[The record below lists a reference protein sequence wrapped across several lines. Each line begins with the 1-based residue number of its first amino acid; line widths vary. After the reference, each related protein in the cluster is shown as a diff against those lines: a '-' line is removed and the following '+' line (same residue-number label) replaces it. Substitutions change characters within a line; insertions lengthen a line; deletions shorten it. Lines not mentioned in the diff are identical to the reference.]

1 MKGRNVLGTAV
12 IMLALIAL
20 TVGCAAAPVAKTVT
34 APAPAPKTVTAPA
47 PAPAP
52 TFSTT
57 WKMVFVSQLKENNW
71 QGEIIEEWRKEVEQ
85 NTNGAVKM
93 EFYWPG
99 MLPYKGKEVLTAVND
114 RLVDGAEG
122 TPHLYG
128 GIEPIMETSYLIYLF
143 ENDAEAKAGLQSV
156 VFPHFAK
163 AFDKYN
169 VHVLINRPS
178 SGGFNQWF
186 SKEPVTKLSD
196 MAGVSARAYNKESS
210 DVLKYWGAVP
220 TTIPMVELYQAL
232 QQGIV
237 DAVITSATTAKS
249 TKFWEVLTYI
259 TKVAY
264 KSYSPANIMVN
275 KDAWEELPPDTQLVI
290 EALNKKYS
298 EKFWDISL
306 EAEAEIWET
315 LLAEGMKIVELEP
328 GEKAKLKAASAYP
341 AWKEWVERSGP
352 AGVAMYKDLE
362 ELLGRDILSHI
373 GY

>member
-1 MKGRNVLGTAV
+1 MT
-12 IMLALIAL
+12 
-20 TVGCAAAPVAKTVT
+20 
-34 APAPAPKTVTAPA
+34 
-47 PAPAP
+47 
-52 TFSTT
+52 
-57 WKMVFVSQLKENNW
+57 FVSQLKETSW
-71 QGEIIEEWRKEVEQ
+71 QGEIIEEWRKEVEEY
-85 NTNGAVKM
+85 TSGAVKM
-93 EFYWPG
+93 DFYWPG

-163 AFDKYN
+163 AFEKYN
-169 VHVLINRPS
+169 VQVLINRPS

-186 SKEPVTKLSD
+186 SKEPVSKLSD
-196 MAGVSARAYNKESS
+196 MKGVSARAYNKESS

-232 QQGIV
+232 QRGVV
-237 DAVITSATTAKS
+237 DAVITSASTANS
-249 TKFWEVLTYI
+249 TKFWEILDYI

-275 KDAWEELPPDTQLVI
+275 KDAWKELPPDTKLIV
-290 EALNKKYS
+290 EALSIKYS
-298 EKFWDISL
+298 DIFWSKALAAEEELWESL
-306 EAEAEIWET
+306 
-315 LLAEGMKIVELEP
+315 LGHGMKIVELEP

-341 AWKEWVERSGP
+341 AWKGWLERSGDD
-352 AGVAMYKDLE
+352 GVAIYKDLE
-362 ELLGRDILSHI
+362 ALLGRDILKHV